1 MPPYPPFSLLGFPFF
16 SPKRNFPM
24 RFVDVKTDIAFKKVF
39 GSEQHKEILIGF
51 LNAILDLQ
59 GDKRIKEVTLKNP
72 WQAPD
77 LPLLKETILDIK
89 AVDHR
94 GVTFIVE
101 MQVKDQPCFDK
112 RALYYTAKAYTA
124 QIHKGDDTPK
134 LNQVIFIG
142 ILDFNSFDGEQYL
155 TRHLILNKD
164 NLQQELRDLEFNFIE
179 LRKFNKQEA
188 ELDSL
193 VEKWIYFI
201 KNAGN
206 LTLMPKSAEAI
217 PELKEAYAQATM
229 NTWSQ
234 EELDIYEYWQI
245 RDAADRYG
253 LEEKFEKGF
262 QKGVEQ
268 GLEKGMEK
276 GIEKGVE
283 QVARKLKAA
292 GIAVEVIMQSTGL
305 SRDVSE
311 GLEAAHESAF
321 SREFFATHEC

>member
-1 MPPYPPFSLLGFPFF
+1 MQFA
-16 SPKRNFPM
+16 
-24 RFVDVKTDIAFKKVF
+24 DVKTDIAFRKIF
-39 GSEQHKEILIGF
+39 GNEQHKEILIGF
-51 LNAILDLQ
+51 LNAAPDLQ
-59 GDKRIKEVTLKNP
+59 GDRRIRKITLKNP

-101 MQVKDQPCFDK
+101 MQIKDNPGFDK

-124 QIHKGDDTPK
+124 QIHKGEDTPK

-155 TRHLILNKD
+155 TRHLILNKET
-164 NLQQELRDLEFNFIE
+164 LQQELRDFEFNFIE

-193 VEKWIYFI
+193 VEKWVYFI

-206 LTLMPKSAEAI
+206 LKMIPRSAEVI
-217 PELKEAYAQATM
+217 PELKEAYAQACM

-234 EELDIYEYWQI
+234 EELDVYEYWQI

-253 LEEKFEKGF
+253 LEEKYDKG
-262 QKGVEQ
+262 KADGKTE
-268 GLEKGMEK
+268 
-276 GIEKGVE
+276 
-283 QVARKLKAA
+283 VARNML
-292 GIAVEVIMQSTGL
+292 GIGLSVEVIMQATGL
-305 SRDVSE
+305 SRE
-311 GLEAAHESAF
+311 EIAGLK
-321 SREFFATHEC
+321 T

>member
-1 MPPYPPFSLLGFPFF
+1 VQFA
-16 SPKRNFPM
+16 
-24 RFVDVKTDIAFKKVF
+24 DVKTDIAFRKIF
-39 GSEQHKEILIGF
+39 GNEQHKEILIGF
-51 LNAILDLQ
+51 LNAVLDLQ
-59 GDKRIKEVTLKNP
+59 GDKRIQSLTLKNP

-101 MQVKDQPCFDK
+101 MQIKDNPGFDK

-124 QIHKGDDTPK
+124 QIHKGDDYPK

-155 TRHLILNKD
+155 TRHLILNKET
-164 NLQQELRDLEFNFIE
+164 LQQELRDFEFNFIE

-206 LTLMPKSAEAI
+206 LKMIPHSAEVI

-234 EELDIYEYWQI
+234 EELDVYEYWQI

-253 LEEKFEKGF
+253 LEAKFEKGF
-262 QKGVEQ
+262 AQGIEQ
-268 GLEKGMEK
+268 GIEQGVEK
-276 GIEKGVE
+276 GIEK
-283 QVARKLKAA
+283 VARSMKAA
-292 GIAVEVIMQSTGL
+292 GLSVEVIMQTTGL
-305 SRDVSE
+305 SREQIV
-311 GLEAAHESAF
+311 GLNA
-321 SREFFATHEC
+321 

>member
-1 MPPYPPFSLLGFPFF
+1 
-16 SPKRNFPM
+16 M

-39 GSEQHKEILIGF
+39 GNEQHKEILIGL
-51 LNAILDLQ
+51 LNAVLDLH

-101 MQVKDQPCFDK
+101 MQIKDNPCFDK

-124 QIHKGDDTPK
+124 QIHKGDDYPK

-142 ILDFNSFDGEQYL
+142 ILDFNSFDGDHYL

-164 NLQQELRDLEFNFIE
+164 TLQQELRDFEFNFIE

-206 LTLMPKSAEAI
+206 LTMIPESAAAI
-217 PELKEAYAQATM
+217 PELKAAYTQATM

-234 EELDIYEYWQI
+234 KELDVYEYWQI

-253 LEEKFEKGF
+253 MEEKFEKGF
-262 QKGVEQ
+262 QKGIEQ
-268 GLEKGMEK
+268 G
-276 GIEKGVE
+276 IEQGVE
-283 QVARKLKAA
+283 QVARNLKAA
-292 GIAVEVIMQSTGL
+292 GIAIEIIMHSTGL
-305 SRDVSE
+305 SR
-311 GLEAAHESAF
+311 EAIERLNA
-321 SREFFATHEC
+321 

>member
-1 MPPYPPFSLLGFPFF
+1 VQFA
-16 SPKRNFPM
+16 
-24 RFVDVKTDIAFKKVF
+24 DVKTDIAFRKIF
-39 GSEQHKEILIGF
+39 GNEQHKEILIGF
-51 LNAILDLQ
+51 LNAVLDLQ
-59 GDKRIKEVTLKNP
+59 GDKRIQSLTLKNP

-101 MQVKDQPCFDK
+101 MQIKDNPGFDK

-124 QIHKGDDTPK
+124 QIHKGDDYPK

-142 ILDFNSFDGEQYL
+142 ILDFNSFDGDHYL
-155 TRHLILNKD
+155 TRHLILNKET
-164 NLQQELRDLEFNFIE
+164 LQQELRDFEFNFIE

-188 ELDSL
+188 ELESL

-206 LTLMPKSAEAI
+206 LKMIPHSAEVI

-234 EELDIYEYWQI
+234 EELDVYEYWQI

-253 LEEKFEKGF
+253 LEAKFEKGF
-262 QKGVEQ
+262 A
-268 GLEKGMEK
+268 K
-276 GIEKGVE
+276 GIEQGVE
-283 QVARKLKAA
+283 KGKVEGTMDVARNML
-292 GIAVEVIMQSTGL
+292 GIGLGVEVIMQATGL
-305 SRDVSE
+305 SRE
-311 GLEAAHESAF
+311 QIAGLNA
-321 SREFFATHEC
+321 